1 MTDPEVA
8 SFMKVTSAEFTTS
21 ATNPSQYPEGL
32 IPEIAF
38 AGRSNVG
45 KSSLINVLINRK
57 RLARTSAA
65 PGKTRLINFF
75 KINNQLFF
83 VDLPG
88 YGFAKVPLSV
98 KKSWGPM
105 VEKYLKERQN
115 LRLVIVILDVRRDPS
130 EEDFSLV
137 HWLDYYGV
145 NFLFVL
151 TKTDKL
157 SKNQIKTRLQKISK
171 YFSEAGYDE
180 IVLFS
185 ARTGYGKEAVWKKIA
200 EAANIP

>member
-1 MTDPEVA
+1 
-8 SFMKVTSAEFTTS
+8 MKVTSAEFTTS

-32 IPEIAF
+32 ISEVAF

-45 KSSLINVLINRK
+45 KSSLINTLINRK

-105 VEKYLKERQN
+105 VEEYLKERQN
-115 LRLVIVILDVRRDPS
+115 LRLVIVILDIRRNPS
-130 EEDFSLV
+130 EEDLSFV
-137 HWLDYYGV
+137 NWLDYYDV

-157 SKNQIKTRLQKISK
+157 SKNQIKTRLQKISE
-171 YFSEAGYDE
+171 YFSGAGYDE

-185 ARTGYGKEAVWKKIA
+185 ARTGYGKDAIWKKITK
-200 EAANIP
+200 AANIS

>member
-21 ATNPSQYPEGL
+21 ATNPSQYPDVL

-45 KSSLINVLINRK
+45 KSSLINALINRK

-130 EEDFSLV
+130 KEDFSLV
-137 HWLDYYGV
+137 HWLDHYGV

-157 SKNQIKTRLQKISK
+157 SGNQINIRRRKI
-171 YFSEAGYDE
+171 AGYLKKESLDG
-180 IVLFS
+180 IILFS
-185 ARTGYGKEAVWKKIA
+185 ARTGYGKEAVWKKIM
-200 EAANIP
+200 EVTK